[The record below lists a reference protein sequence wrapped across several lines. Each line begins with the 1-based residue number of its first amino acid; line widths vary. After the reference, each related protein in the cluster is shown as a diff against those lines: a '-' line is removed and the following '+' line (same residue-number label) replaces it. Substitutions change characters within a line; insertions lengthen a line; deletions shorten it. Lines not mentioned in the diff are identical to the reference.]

1 MNKLLVSVIVILA
14 VLFIVGLYLLSEM
27 TGGTSFEDRYA
38 SIDRLTFSVGRGSVL
53 KQELKIVMSYG
64 NRSVEAQRANRTVRV
79 DDFSWPAYHLCPM
92 NETGPAAQCY
102 DVPFSLVAMPKEL
115 MGVDAIDLPF
125 NLGKGNQI
133 ALKYNGITTV
143 EMPWGPHPV
152 VNYTNFTAGYPQP
165 NVNMTSKFYFDTTE
179 GYLVRIEV
187 SITDGNLTSTAIF
200 QLTEIPKLN
209 GPLEVSKPESWE
221 WRGGG

>member
-14 VLFIVGLYLLSEM
+14 VLFVVGLYLLTEM
-27 TGGTSFEDRYA
+27 AGGTSFEDRYA
-38 SIDRLTFSVGRGSVL
+38 SIDKLTFSVGKGSVL
-53 KQELKIVMSYG
+53 KQELRIVMSYG
-64 NRSVEAQRANRTVRV
+64 NKSVETQRADRTVRV

-102 DVPFSLVAMPKEL
+102 DVPFSLVAIPKEL
-115 MGVDAIDLPF
+115 MGVDTIGLPF

-133 ALKYNGITTV
+133 VLKYNGITNVDT
-143 EMPWGPHPV
+143 PWGSHPV
-152 VNYTNFTAGYPQP
+152 VNYTNFTASYPQP
-165 NVNMTSKFYFDTTE
+165 DVNMTTKFYFDTTE

-200 QLTEIPKLN
+200 QLTEIPQLN
-209 GPLEVSKPESWE
+209 GPLEVSKPETWE
-221 WRGGG
+221 WEGKG